1 MDLYPGDGLMESY
14 AKDGVK
20 SVEKALKI
28 LGLFDADHKH
38 LTYSEICGLSKF
50 PAGSVYRFLF
60 TLNSCGFLDF
70 EPSTKKYSLGPR
82 MIYLGSLAIESINLV
97 DIAGPF
103 MEEIKRKTNETVS
116 LFVRRGF
123 KKICVFKVE
132 SGHSIRYS
140 SRIGEHVYLHGG
152 ASGKILMSGMSKE
165 DLDKYEVT
173 EGFQKLTSWTL
184 TSREEIDRSLAKTRE
199 DGYAVSYEE
208 RSENS
213 AGIGV
218 PIFDHRKNVVA
229 CLNITLPA
237 DRYDQ
242 KKIPEWISLLKVSGM
257 AISEKNGFLT
267 RK

>member
-1 MDLYPGDGLMESY
+1 MESH

-28 LGLFDADHKH
+28 LGLFDVDHKR
-38 LTYSEICGLSKF
+38 LTYSEICELSKF
-50 PAGSVYRFLF
+50 PVGSVYRFLL
-60 TLNSCGFLDF
+60 TLSSCGFLDF

-97 DIAGPF
+97 DIASPF

-116 LFVRRGF
+116 LFLRRGF

-140 SRIGEHVYLHGG
+140 SRIGDLIYLHGG
-152 ASGKILMSGMSKE
+152 ASGKILMSTMTKE
-165 DLDKYEVT
+165 ELDEYEKV
-173 EGFQKLTSWTL
+173 EGFKQLTNSTL
-184 TSREEIDRSLAKTRE
+184 TSREEVDEALMKTRNE
-199 DGYAVSYEE
+199 GYAVSYEE
-208 RSENS
+208 RSDNS

-218 PIFDHRKNVVA
+218 PIFDYRKNVVA

-242 KKIPEWISLLKVSGM
+242 KKIPQWISLLKISGM
-257 AISEKNGFLT
+257 AISGKNGFLVQE
-267 RK
+267 